1 MPASVPNSNA
11 VVRAWAVPVVAP
23 AKTAAGS
30 IVGKQPLSDATKLI
44 DAAVAAVVYA
54 KPVVVVP
61 E

>member
-1 MPASVPNSNA
+1 MPG
-11 VVRAWAVPVVAP
+11 VAA

-30 IVGKQPLSDATKLI
+30 IVGKQPLSDAIKLI

-54 KPVVVVP
+54 KPLVVVP